1 MATRENSKDPH
12 IEGNSAGRP
21 TGRLFIL
28 SAPSGAGK
36 TTLCAA
42 LRRLHPELAYSISYT
57 TRRPRQ
63 GEQDGEDYHFISK
76 EEFEAGI
83 AKGRW
88 AEWAHV
94 HGNYYGTSAQW
105 IDRTLRSGDHIL
117 MDIDLQGA
125 RQMVQ
130 RFPEAITVFIMPPS
144 MEELERRLRSRDTDA
159 AETISLRLSNALEE
173 IDQRECCR
181 HILVN
186 DDLEKTI
193 EQLAALVV
201 KYQVAESDG

>member
-1 MATRENSKDPH
+1 MATPENPIDPH
-12 IEGNSAGRP
+12 REGNTAGRP

-36 TTLCAA
+36 TTLCEA
-42 LRRLHPELAYSISYT
+42 LRRLHPELAYSVSYT
-57 TRRPRQ
+57 TRQPRQ
-63 GEQDGEDYHFISK
+63 GERDGEDYHFISK
-76 EEFEAGI
+76 EAFEAGI
-83 AKGRW
+83 ARGRW
-88 AEWAHV
+88 AEWAKV

-105 IDRTLRSGDHIL
+105 IDQTLRSGEHIL

-130 RFPEAITVFIMPPS
+130 RFPDAITVFIMPPS
-144 MEELERRLRSRDTDA
+144 MEELERRLRSRGTEAGDT
-159 AETISLRLSNALEE
+159 IGLRLSNALEE

-181 HILVN
+181 HVLVN

-193 EQLAALVV
+193 QELAALVED
-201 KYQVAESDG
+201 YQTAGSDG